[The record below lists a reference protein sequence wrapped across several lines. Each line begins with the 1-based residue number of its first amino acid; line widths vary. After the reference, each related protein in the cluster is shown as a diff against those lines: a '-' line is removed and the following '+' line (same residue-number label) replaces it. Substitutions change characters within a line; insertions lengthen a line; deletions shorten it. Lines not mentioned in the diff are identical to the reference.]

1 MDFGD
6 ILDKWDKY
14 QKENHKQKQRP
25 AGSGK
30 KLNAPSFIEKE
41 ETKNEQLK
49 QKVRKE
55 SQKTKTTED
64 LMKRW
69 ILRYGVVDKDALAK
83 KEAEEQRS
91 KDFEYLRYMPI
102 EASLDLHGMTRDEA
116 WITLDRFVSDCQ
128 KRKIQKIL
136 IIHGKGNHSSES
148 PVLYSVVRNFI
159 EKDYRLGAS
168 GHPDKNMGGRGATW
182 AIVRPDTENQSL

>member
-116 WITLDRFVSDCQ
+116 WIIRLIDLFQTAKSVKFKRFLSFTG
-128 KRKIQKIL
+128 KATIQVK
-136 IIHGKGNHSSES
+136 
-148 PVLYSVVRNFI
+148 VRFYI
-159 EKDYRLGAS
+159 ALFVIS
-168 GHPDKNMGGRGATW
+168 
-182 AIVRPDTENQSL
+182 